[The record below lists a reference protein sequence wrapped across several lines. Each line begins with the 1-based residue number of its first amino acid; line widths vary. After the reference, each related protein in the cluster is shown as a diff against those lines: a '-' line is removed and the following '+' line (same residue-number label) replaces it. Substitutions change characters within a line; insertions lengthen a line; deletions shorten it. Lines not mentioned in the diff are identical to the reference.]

1 MNYLSGS
8 SLAGVSLNFTERTPV
23 SAVLLC
29 STPVHGHVTPLLAVA
44 RHLHHQGH
52 RVRFLSGAKYRGAI
66 EATGAEFLA
75 LPADADYDD
84 SDMDA
89 AFPGRVG
96 RTGAAGIRYD
106 VTAIFLRPALSQ
118 LAAVEAALD
127 AEATDAVLVEPMFM
141 GTLGLAAKN
150 REDRPAVIS
159 LGIIPLGLSS
169 PDTAPYGLGV
179 PPMRGPIGRI
189 RNSLLRLFAQKVI
202 FGGVQKE
209 AEQLMLE
216 ATGKPLK
223 GFFMNGQ
230 ERADAIV
237 QFSVPGFEYPRS
249 KLPTSVHFVGP
260 VSRAVPS
267 AGDLPEWWE
276 ELRGGKPVVH
286 VSQGTVANRDYSQ
299 LIEPAL
305 AGLAEED
312 VLVVVSTGGR
322 PIDTLPSPLPGN
334 VRVAPYL
341 PHDQLLPL
349 TDVFV
354 SNGGYG
360 GVHYALEHGVPLVV
374 AGKTEDK
381 AEVTARVGW
390 SGAGVNLA
398 TNTPTPA
405 QVQQAVR
412 RVLANGSFREAS
424 TRIGAEIKRSS
435 GLVGLETVIADL
447 SGSTSPAPRGLS
459 VERTQ
464 RMLRIS

>member
-1 MNYLSGS
+1 MKYLTGS
-8 SLAGVSLNFTERTPV
+8 SIVGTPPLFPERTPV
-23 SAVLLC
+23 FAVLLC

-44 RHLHHQGH
+44 RHLHDSGH
-52 RVRFLSGAKYRGAI
+52 RVRFLSGSKYREAI

-84 SDMDA
+84 ADMDA

-96 RTGAAGIRYD
+96 LTGPAGIRYD
-106 VTAIFLRPALSQ
+106 ISTIFLRPALSQ
-118 LAAVEAALD
+118 LAAVEAALA
-127 AEATDAVLVEPMFM
+127 AETTDAVLVEPMFM
-141 GTLGLAAKN
+141 GTLALVRK
-150 REDRPAVIS
+150 RRSERPAVIS

-179 PPMRGPIGRI
+179 TPMRGPIGRL
-189 RNSLLRLFAQKVI
+189 RNSALRFFAQRVI

-209 AEQLMLE
+209 AEQLILS
-216 ATGKPLK
+216 ATGEPLE

-230 ERADAIV
+230 ESADAIV

-249 KLPTSVHFVGP
+249 DLPANVHFVGP
-260 VSRAVPS
+260 LSRTVPS
-267 AGDLPEWWE
+267 GGVLPEWWG
-276 ELRGGKPVVH
+276 ELDRSRPVVH

-299 LIEPAL
+299 LIEPAV
-305 AGLAEED
+305 AGLAGDD

-322 PIDTLPSPLPGN
+322 PVDTLPSPLPEN

-341 PHDQLLPL
+341 PHDKLLPL

-390 SGAGVNLA
+390 SGAGINLA
-398 TNTPTPA
+398 TAAPKPEK
-405 QVQQAVR
+405 VRKAVL
-412 RVLANGSFREAS
+412 RVLADDRYRAAS
-424 TRIGAEIKRSS
+424 SRIGAEIEASA
-435 GLVGLETVIADL
+435 GLRGLEEVIVKVSATNAPPSL
-447 SGSTSPAPRGLS
+447 GSGSSESSSTIGSY
-459 VERTQ
+459 
-464 RMLRIS
+464 